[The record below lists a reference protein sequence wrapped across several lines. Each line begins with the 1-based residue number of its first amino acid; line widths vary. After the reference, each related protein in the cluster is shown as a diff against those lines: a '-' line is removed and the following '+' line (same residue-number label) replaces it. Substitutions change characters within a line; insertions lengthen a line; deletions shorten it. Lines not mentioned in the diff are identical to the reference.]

1 MTIAS
6 AATFAGSGPF
16 GVSMMDTG
24 FTSAQV
30 SLLRIGLAAVVVL
43 VPVAALRPRA
53 LRFCG
58 RDWGVMLGYG
68 LFGVAGAQ
76 AFFFVAVT
84 RIPVGVAVLL
94 EFTAPVFVAL

>member
-1 MTIAS
+1 
-6 AATFAGSGPF
+6 
-16 GVSMMDTG
+16 
-24 FTSAQV
+24 
-30 SLLRIGLAAVVVL
+30 
-43 VPVAALRPRA
+43 
-53 LRFCG
+53 
-58 RDWGVMLGYG
+58 